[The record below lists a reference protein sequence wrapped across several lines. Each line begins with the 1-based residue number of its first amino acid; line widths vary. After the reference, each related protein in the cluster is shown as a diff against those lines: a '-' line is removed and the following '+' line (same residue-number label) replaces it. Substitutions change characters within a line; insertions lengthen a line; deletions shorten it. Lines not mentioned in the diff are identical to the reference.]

1 MRQSISSRSISA
13 ATSFWWRWPTRQIA
27 GLSPYAANAA
37 LSVVANEAAKFP
49 RLDWNTESVV
59 NLAPDL
65 ILVGPSDHPTRAI
78 LSATGLRVVE
88 IGLISD
94 LAAARQQ
101 ARDIG
106 ALIGHPERGEAL
118 AQALEQAEQ
127 KLAAVAFKPPR
138 TASVVQRGGWT
149 EGPQSLVSAMLTV
162 AGLRPPPFAAAGFGG
177 YVSMEQLLVEGPDI
191 LVLQDPPREAA
202 DQGALF
208 ITHPALLAKY
218 GPKRRIECRRATR
231 CVAGQRW
238 CRGWIFCAR
247 RSRRSVDRA
256 RQHVGPAEG
265 GDTAA
270 LQHHD
275 VACKLPH
282 LVGVMADIDHRHA
295 AFVAQPDQVGQDFRL
310 AIFIERAE
318 WFVEQQAGAAY
329 QQRAAQRNAL
339 AFAAG

>member
-1 MRQSISSRSISA
+1 MTKKTSIAALTGLAIVIGACGFAGRSQAQDAPKHIV
-13 ATSFWWRWPTRQIA
+13 SFNLCGDQLLVALADPGQIA

-65 ILVGPSDHPTRAI
+65 ILVGPSDRPTRAI

-118 AQALEQAEQ
+118 AQALEQAER

-177 YVSMEQLLVEGPDI
+177 YVSMEQLLIDGPDI

-218 GPKRRIECRRATR
+218 GPKRRIDMP
-231 CVAGQRW
+231 
-238 CRGWIFCAR
+238 
-247 RSRRSVDRA
+247 SRYA
-256 RQHVGPAEG
+256 LCGGPA
-265 GDTAA
+265 
-270 LQHHD
+270 
-275 VACKLPH
+275 
-282 LVGVMADIDHRHA
+282 LVQGL
-295 AFVAQPDQVGQDFRL
+295 DFL
-310 AIFIERAE
+310 
-318 WFVEQQAGAAY
+318 
-329 QQRAAQRNAL
+329 RAAITAL
-339 AFAAG
+339 R

>member
-1 MRQSISSRSISA
+1 MTKKTSIAALTGVAMLIGACGFAGRSQAQDAPKHIV
-13 ATSFWWRWPTRQIA
+13 SFNLCGDQLLVALADPGQIA

-37 LSVVANEAAKFP
+37 LSVVANEAVKFP

-65 ILVGPSDHPTRAI
+65 ILVGPSDRPTRAI

-88 IGLISD
+88 VGLISD

-101 ARDIG
+101 AREIG

-118 AQALEQAEQ
+118 AQALEQAER

-177 YVSMEQLLVEGPDI
+177 YVSMEQLLIDGPDI

-218 GPKRRIECRRATR
+218 GPKRRIDMP
-231 CVAGQRW
+231 
-238 CRGWIFCAR
+238 
-247 RSRRSVDRA
+247 SRYA
-256 RQHVGPAEG
+256 LCGGPA
-265 GDTAA
+265 
-270 LQHHD
+270 
-275 VACKLPH
+275 
-282 LVGVMADIDHRHA
+282 LVQGL
-295 AFVAQPDQVGQDFRL
+295 DFL
-310 AIFIERAE
+310 
-318 WFVEQQAGAAY
+318 
-329 QQRAAQRNAL
+329 RAAITAL
-339 AFAAG
+339 R

>member
-1 MRQSISSRSISA
+1 MTKKTSIAALTCLAMLIGACGFAGRSQAQDAPRHIV
-13 ATSFWWRWPTRQIA
+13 SFNLCGDQLLVALADPGQIA

-65 ILVGPSDHPTRAI
+65 ILVGPSDRPTRAI

-88 IGLISD
+88 VGLISD

-101 ARDIG
+101 AREIG

-118 AQALEQAEQ
+118 AQVLEQGEQ

-177 YVSMEQLLVEGPDI
+177 YVSMEQLLIDGPDI

-218 GPKRRIECRRATR
+218 GPKRRIDMP
-231 CVAGQRW
+231 
-238 CRGWIFCAR
+238 
-247 RSRRSVDRA
+247 SRYA
-256 RQHVGPAEG
+256 LCGGPA
-265 GDTAA
+265 
-270 LQHHD
+270 
-275 VACKLPH
+275 
-282 LVGVMADIDHRHA
+282 LVQGL
-295 AFVAQPDQVGQDFRL
+295 DFL
-310 AIFIERAE
+310 
-318 WFVEQQAGAAY
+318 
-329 QQRAAQRNAL
+329 RAAIKAL
-339 AFAAG
+339 R